1 MAEVGS
7 IMGVALDGAV
17 LKCRSMVMDETTPAF

>member
-7 IMGVALDGAV
+7 IVGVTVDGAV
-17 LKCRSMVMDETTPAF
+17 LECRSMVMDKTTPAF